1 MSYLPDKYV
10 PASNVVYANSIP
22 RFNYESTSMTDA
34 NKFPGSMKEASTF
47 PSEYLNGVVTLPVIL
62 MVVGVLSIFIFQICI
77 MCRCCFKCFKCAPK
91 EDDIATDPESVI
103 KSRNRVFYFFWF
115 FMLLMLVADHFLYFG
130 DADINTGRDNV
141 VKSLKLLKGI
151 FTSIKSSVD
160 NLVAKNKELVIAT
173 TSLKNGTCGT
183 NSNSFDSAFDTM
195 IAATNTML
203 TAFTGLQTLVSKLP
217 DMIQTFIDSVTTF
230 GADYKNYAMYAL
242 YGLVLSI
249 NLIFMGGSCLASKCI
264 MWIGLLVGEFTC
276 IISTLVCGVVMIV
289 VTVYGDFCMN
299 PGVNM
304 QGIVG
309 PGSASDM
316 LGYFSTCVGTDPFV
330 GNINTA
336 QQGLTDF
343 KTELLNNFSG
353 SGAGASCADQNVVT
367 DASDAITG
375 MNGSLSGIKISTTC
389 QAMYPVYNT
398 FMNKA
403 LCTNMFDGVWKIWLC
418 GCVVSISLF
427 CVMCCSSVMWQYFGV
442 PWKLRPTDV
451 HTGTHGHLTGTG
463 GAHTAV
469 ATYEAP
475 DGYKQEYTFTAASP
489 SAPTLTRKEIEMI

>member
-141 VKSLKLLKGI
+141 IKSLKLLKGI

-160 NLVAKNKELVIAT
+160 NLVANNAELKIAT
-173 TSLKNGTCGT
+173 ASLKGAKGGNC
-183 NSNSFDSAFDTM
+183 NSDAGAN
-195 IAATNTML
+195 AALTSMDNATAAML

-330 GNINTA
+330 GNIDTA
-336 QQGLTDF
+336 QSGLNSFQQGLNDI
-343 KTELLNNFSG
+343 KT
-353 SGAGASCADQNVVT
+353 ASCGADSDVITNA
-367 DASDAITG
+367 DDAITG
-375 MNGSLSGIKISTTC
+375 MTTALSGIKISTTC